1 MINILLKTNLI
12 SKKFDKI
19 ENNLSVSVSEITN
32 IGIELILKVSTK
44 VEIKSIKNKKKIC
57 FCSCLLSKVR
67 IFFIIIFYSI
77 FPSQIKVIKEL
88 SLNCNIYC

>member
-1 MINILLKTNLI
+1 MKIFLNKKINRIEALISNTRSLCAKFSKKVI
-12 SKKFDKI
+12 SKKLDKI

-57 FCSCLLSKVR
+57 F
-67 IFFIIIFYSI
+67 
-77 FPSQIKVIKEL
+77 
-88 SLNCNIYC
+88 